1 MYGYNTLNDALY
13 ELTRVRQIA
22 AAWMLLYNH
31 VLPSDKL
38 NDVTPFE
45 SLNESLVSTNSCA
58 ETGMFKGGLFNKL
71 IG

>member
-45 SLNESLVSTNSCA
+45 SLNES
-58 ETGMFKGGLFNKL
+58 
-71 IG
+71 